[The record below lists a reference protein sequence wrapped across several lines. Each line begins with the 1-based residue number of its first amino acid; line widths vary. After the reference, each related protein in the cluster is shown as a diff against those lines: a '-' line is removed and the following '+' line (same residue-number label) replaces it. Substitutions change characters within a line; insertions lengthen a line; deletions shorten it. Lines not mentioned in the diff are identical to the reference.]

1 MTSALSENVTTTNS
15 EGNVVLFQRDEYT
28 DITPFSITSF
38 LYESYAEAEI
48 SRSVRNY
55 IEVLEENR
63 ELKRQLEE
71 IQQDLVLATAAA
83 QLSESSLGEVWS
95 NPEDAAYDDL

>member
-1 MTSALSENVTTTNS
+1 MTSTRSESINTTNS
-15 EGNVVLFQRDEYT
+15 DGAVVVFQRDEHS
-28 DITPFSITSF
+28 DITPLSFNRF
-38 LYESYAEAEI
+38 LYENYAQAEI

-71 IQQDLVLATAAA
+71 IEQDLVLAAAAA